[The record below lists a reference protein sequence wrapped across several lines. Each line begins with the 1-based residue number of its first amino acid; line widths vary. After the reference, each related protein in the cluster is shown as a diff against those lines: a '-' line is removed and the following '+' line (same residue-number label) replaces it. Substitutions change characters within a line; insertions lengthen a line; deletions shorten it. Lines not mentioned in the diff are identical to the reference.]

1 MKKLSILF
9 SIILYFPLLTSA
21 QTLIGSWNFNGNA
34 NDGSGNGLNG
44 TVYNATL
51 TAGQAGIPNT
61 AYKFNGSSAHIDVPY
76 NSLLDL
82 TTWTIQVILRVDGFN
97 SSTCQAENI
106 LTRGTQYTNDIY
118 EIEFNDNAHDNSCAI
133 YSPSNTEFTP
143 AAAGSPTTNWHDA
156 NYIQLNTWYCH
167 TVTYDGIYLKTFI
180 NGTLV
185 DSAAWSNQYS
195 YGSTQPVLTIGYY
208 PLGGANYP
216 YWFNGAIDNLTIWSG
231 AFSNAAVAA
240 SCNSNT
246 FAIVQPFTDTLK
258 CAGGT
263 LSVPY
268 TESGS
273 YSSTNT
279 FTLQL
284 SNSSGSFSSPAN
296 IGSVTSTSAGTI
308 TGTIPSTT
316 VAGTGYRVR
325 IVSSSP
331 SDTSADDG
339 VNIHISTL
347 APSTFTNNLP
357 VCVGDTIK
365 LTASN
370 TGAVSY
376 QWTDPNNTVTT
387 SQNRIIP
394 NATSANAGNYAVSI
408 TNGGCVQHDTLTA
421 VVYAR
426 PNPLTTSSNSPVCSG
441 TYIGLSTATT
451 TTGVTYSWSG
461 PNGFSSTLPTPVI
474 NNVPL
479 SDSGRYYVSVTANGC
494 STHDSTY
501 VVITPSPTVTTS
513 YRNPVCVG
521 DSINIYTTVSAGS
534 TLSWSGTAGYSG
546 SSPNVQL
553 AHATAANSG
562 SYILSASRN
571 GCFTRDTINLSVN
584 PIPAKPTAGS
594 NSPVCAGANLSLTAL
609 NITGATYIWTGPT
622 GYGATTRT
630 ASRTVAYADSGSYI
644 VGATVN
650 GCTSYDTTHVLT
662 LQAPTGVTYGS
673 NGPICVGDTLKVTAN
688 NQTSG
693 VSYSWAGPGSY
704 SSSQQNFNILHSTT
718 ANGGNY
724 YLTTTYGSCVVHDT
738 LAVTVNPLPNKP
750 TISSNSPVC
759 TFSTLT
765 LNAVGTPGATYSW
778 TGPYFG
784 SNLQN
789 PILPGVQAPN
799 AGRFIV
805 TATLNGCKAADTTNV
820 SVLAAPLGVG
830 YGSNGPIC
838 AGDTLRVTSAN
849 MTGGSTYSWIGP
861 GFSSSQQNFTIT
873 HTTTANSGNYYL
885 TVSVGSCS
893 VHDTLAVTVNP
904 LPNKP
909 TISSNNPVCSGNTL
923 SFTAVATAGA
933 IYSWSGPTGFSI
945 LTRNPTR
952 SNIALADSGYYTV
965 TAILNGCLASDTTHV
980 TVNPSPVGIVYS
992 SNSPICAGDPLNVTS
1007 SSQTPGVTYSWS
1019 GPGNYTSTTA
1029 SFSITNTTTTNSG
1042 NYNLA
1047 VTYNSCTVYDTLAVV
1062 VKPLPTIPTAGSNS
1076 PVCTGSP
1083 LNLTSFS
1090 GAGVSYS
1097 WSGPG
1102 SYTAITQNP
1111 TISSVTAANAGT
1123 YTVTAKLNGCTA
1135 TNTTGVTVNPIPTG
1149 TASSNSPVCAGN
1161 NLLFSSSVS
1170 PAAATYGWSGPGG
1183 FISSLPNPSITNAT
1197 PAADGIYALTVA
1209 LGNCTTVLHVPVTIT
1224 PLAGPPI
1231 VTIGTPFD
1239 TVCGGDV
1246 ATFTASSSNA
1256 GSSPTYAW
1264 KINGAATGAT
1274 GSSYSTTTLH
1284 NGDLVTCDVTSNGI
1298 CQPVLTSSSNAVWMH
1313 VKVSQVPKV
1322 SIELSPSVYNPGG
1335 KVKLTAIVQGSSDC
1349 LTYQWR
1355 VNGVNLGGVTGSSFE
1370 TYTLKPG
1377 DKVSLY
1383 VHSSCSCTNPDT
1395 VVVSADALDIK
1406 GITNAGNYKVYPN
1419 PAQDEV
1425 TIEGEGSSAQLEVYD
1440 MSGRQIWTKAVKFSG
1455 GSTHVHLSLPSGVYS
1470 LRLADDE
1477 GNNFTDRLVI
1487 IK

>member
-1 MKKLSILF
+1 
-9 SIILYFPLLTSA
+9 
-21 QTLIGSWNFNGNA
+21 
-34 NDGSGNGLNG
+34 
-44 TVYNATL
+44 
-51 TAGQAGIPNT
+51 
-61 AYKFNGSSAHIDVPY
+61 
-76 NSLLDL
+76 
-82 TTWTIQVILRVDGFN
+82 
-97 SSTCQAENI
+97 
-106 LTRGTQYTNDIY
+106 
-118 EIEFNDNAHDNSCAI
+118 
-133 YSPSNTEFTP
+133 
-143 AAAGSPTTNWHDA
+143 
-156 NYIQLNTWYCH
+156 
-167 TVTYDGIYLKTFI
+167 
-180 NGTLV
+180 
-185 DSAAWSNQYS
+185 
-195 YGSTQPVLTIGYY
+195 
-208 PLGGANYP
+208 
-216 YWFNGAIDNLTIWSG
+216 
-231 AFSNAAVAA
+231 
-240 SCNSNT
+240 
-246 FAIVQPFTDTLK
+246 
-258 CAGGT
+258 
-263 LSVPY
+263 
-268 TESGS
+268 
-273 YSSTNT
+273 STNT

-284 SNSSGSFSSPAN
+284 SNSSGSFSSPVN
-296 IGSVTSTSAGTI
+296 IGSVTSTSSGTI

-316 VAGTGYRVR
+316 AAGTGYRVR
-325 IVSSSP
+325 IISSSP
-331 SDTSADDG
+331 ADTSANDG

-357 VCVGDTIK
+357 VCVGDTIR

-370 TGAVSY
+370 ANTSNSIIY

-461 PNGFSSTLPTPVI
+461 PNGFTSTLPTPVI

-501 VVITPSPTVTTS
+501 VVITPSPTVTAS
-513 YRNPVCVG
+513 YRNPVCIG
-521 DSINIYTTVSAGS
+521 DSINIYTTVSTGS

-546 SSPNVQL
+546 GSQNVQL
-553 AHATAANSG
+553 AHTTSANAG

-584 PIPAKPTAGS
+584 PLPAKPTVGS

-693 VSYSWAGPGSY
+693 VSYSWTGPGY

-738 LAVTVNPLPNKP
+738 LAVVVNPLPNKP

-784 SNLQN
+784 SSLQN

-849 MTGGSTYSWIGP
+849 LTGGSTYSWIGP
-861 GFSSSQQNFTIT
+861 GFSSNQANFKIA
-873 HTTTANSGNYYL
+873 HATTANSGNYYL
-885 TVSVGSCS
+885 TVSVGSCA
-893 VHDTLAVTVNP
+893 VHDTLAVVVNP

-909 TISSNNPVCSGNTL
+909 TISSNSPVCSGNTL
-923 SFTAVATAGA
+923 SFTAVATPGA
-933 IYSWSGPTGFSI
+933 IYGWGGPNLFISASPNVS
-945 LTRNPTR
+945 RNNVT
-952 SNIALADSGYYTV
+952 LADSGYYSI

-980 TVNPSPVGIVYS
+980 TVNPSPLGIAYS
-992 SNSPICAGDPLNVTS
+992 SNSPICAGDPLNITS
-1007 SSQTPGVTYSWS
+1007 SSQTAGVTYNWS
-1019 GPGNYTSTTA
+1019 GPANYTATTA
-1029 SFSITNTTTTNSG
+1029 SFSITGTTTANSG
-1042 NYNLA
+1042 NYHLA

-1111 TISSVTAANAGT
+1111 TISAVTAANAGT
-1123 YTVTAKLNGCTA
+1123 YTVTAKLNGCTS
-1135 TNTTGVTVNPIPTG
+1135 TNTTAVAVNPVPTG
-1149 TASSNSPVCAGN
+1149 TASSNSPVCAGD
-1161 NLLFSSSVS
+1161 NLLFTSSVS
-1170 PAAATYGWSGPGG
+1170 PALATYGWSGPGG
-1183 FISSLPNPSITNAT
+1183 FISSLQNPSIANAT
-1197 PAADGIYALTVA
+1197 PAADGIYALTLT
-1209 LGNCTTVLHVPVTIT
+1209 LGSCTTVLHVPVTVT

-1246 ATFTASSSNA
+1246 ATFTAASSNA
-1256 GSSPTYAW
+1256 GSNPTYEW

-1284 NGDLVTCDVTSNGI
+1284 DGDLVTCNVTSNGI
-1298 CQPVLTSSSNAVWMH
+1298 CQPVITSSSNAIWMH

-1322 SIELSPSVYNPGG
+1322 SIEISPSVYNPGG
-1335 KVKLTAIVQGSSDC
+1335 KVTLTAIVQGSSDC

-1355 VNGVNLGGVTGSSFE
+1355 V
-1370 TYTLKPG
+1370 
-1377 DKVSLY
+1377 
-1383 VHSSCSCTNPDT
+1383 
-1395 VVVSADALDIK
+1395 
-1406 GITNAGNYKVYPN
+1406 
-1419 PAQDEV
+1419 
-1425 TIEGEGSSAQLEVYD
+1425 
-1440 MSGRQIWTKAVKFSG
+1440 
-1455 GSTHVHLSLPSGVYS
+1455 
-1470 LRLADDE
+1470 
-1477 GNNFTDRLVI
+1477 
-1487 IK
+1487 